1 MGETTTTGALERWL
15 TLTSATDDV
24 TTDLRAGGATA
35 PPMHALDAGGLAPG
49 LDGPHPDENPR
60 STGNRLPEVAE
71 MAAQLELLRAKAA
84 LQRDPAWLDVLS
96 RREERRERAAA
107 RRLRGM
113 RRHQHLAAATATVRL
128 SGRERRAEARLA
140 GLEVSDRIWQRR
152 ALARRARLLDPTSR
166 LSSLQRVHAATS
178 AVLVGLAA
186 AGIAWT
192 ATGVH
197 DALVGPGGPALAYV
211 VEPLFS
217 LPLIVIMAV
226 HAVAAAWGRRFPT
239 REHRGKVYALET
251 GLLAATVLINISPV
265 VPGLG
270 RWVDSTTLLAHLA
283 PPALILVAV
292 VLQPMVAAFL
302 AAILADAHVDAGES
316 GGRRLEA
323 ETVDTLTL
331 VARVR
336 AAVAAG
342 ELPVQPGTGRP
353 STEAIRRHFA
363 CEKRRAQGAADALM
377 LLDAPPTVTASAGEE
392 A

>member
-1 MGETTTTGALERWL
+1 MTEMPTGALERWL
-15 TLTSATDDV
+15 TSAADTDPAPDGSAARRLHALSAGLGAADSSATPD
-24 TTDLRAGGATA
+24 
-35 PPMHALDAGGLAPG
+35 ALDAEDREVAG
-49 LDGPHPDENPR
+49 E
-60 STGNRLPEVAE
+60 EVAE
-71 MAAQLELLRAKAA
+71 VAAMRRQLALLRATAV

-96 RREERRERAAA
+96 PREERRERGAA

-113 RRHQHLAAATATVRL
+113 RRDQHLAAATATVRL
-128 SGRERRAEARLA
+128 AGRERRAADRLA
-140 GLEVSDRIWQRR
+140 ALEVSDRIWQRR
-152 ALARRARLLDPTSR
+152 ALGRRTRLLDPTSR
-166 LSSLQRVHAATS
+166 LAGIARVHAATS
-178 AVLVGLAA
+178 AALIALAI
-186 AGIAWT
+186 AGVVWT
-192 ATGVH
+192 SVGVH
-197 DALVGPGGPALAYV
+197 DALVGPSGPLLAYI

-239 REHRGKVYALET
+239 REHRGKVYAVEA

-270 RWVDSTTLLAHLA
+270 RWVDATTLLAHLA

-302 AAILADAHVDAGES
+302 AAILADAHVDAGEAGS
-316 GGRRLEA
+316 ARLEA
-323 ETVDTLTL
+323 DTVDTLTL

-336 AAVAAG
+336 SAIASG
-342 ELPVQPGTGRP
+342 ELAVQPGTGRP

-363 CEKRRAQGAADALM
+363 CEKRRAQGVADALV
-377 LLDAPPTVTASAGEE
+377 LLDTPLPSPVTAAGEG